1 MFKYVHLYVDLF
13 NPPPPPPNPTQF
25 ACRNTFFAGQKRD
38 KIKRTKRNKQTEPNE
53 QKHLSQLNFKH

>member
-13 NPPPPPPNPTQF
+13 NTPPPPPNPTQF

-38 KIKRTKRNKQTEPNE
+38 KIKKNQKKQANRT
-53 QKHLSQLNFKH
+53 